1 MNQKSSV
8 PQKVIEYVTK
18 HETISIGE
26 TVQDLNVSR
35 TTAKNY
41 LSRLS
46 KMGIV
51 KRMGREYNL
60 LLMAFVKIINMYN
73 FFITIAKSTIE
84 GGCDGENGRCH

>member
-1 MNQKSSV
+1 MNQKPSV

-18 HETISIGE
+18 HETISIEE
-26 TVQDLNVSR
+26 TVQDLSVSL

-46 KMGIV
+46 KMDIV

-60 LLMAFVKIINMYN
+60 LLMAFMKITDM
-73 FFITIAKSTIE
+73 
-84 GGCDGENGRCH
+84 